1 MRRNK
6 LNTRLVGCLLSLL
19 AFLSA
24 CSHEEGLTPSPD
36 SGLVTLSLQVKTS
49 ELPATKGEGEE
60 DTEAL
65 DKPNEYIHSLVVL
78 LAKEDEIIV
87 ERWDIEEVE
96 DASMTTWT
104 SPDQISLETGNYVAY
119 AFANMESLPD
129 KGESF
134 LLDLQKGGAIDGL
147 DETVVTMFE
156 NNNSYN
162 PETGTYLP
170 MSRRY
175 PFKLTENTTVII
187 PLVRM
192 LSRVEVSVE
201 RDGERT
207 ETISDFSFSGF
218 VDKMNLF
225 VDPYEL
231 NDVTGHNQDDKLM
244 TPDGANIVIPE
255 YKKDGEWNGQPFY
268 FYVSETKGNFKIDLK
283 LNGTP
288 IGERT
293 LTRTVLIRN
302 RIWPIHLIIKDT
314 QCKFTF
320 EAYNQPIGGAP
331 EEVASITDEQNNY
344 NLPVKGGGN
353 FTLTLDGVY
362 PTGAPN
368 KELTIDKWTIENWE
382 TVRNS
387 IYSKSD
393 GESERSPLTI
403 AGRIPS
409 KTDKA
414 IQMTVVA
421 TDEDNKEHTFTF
433 NLSATDL
440 FELNQ

>member
-6 LNTRLVGCLLSLL
+6 LNTRLAGCLLLLL

-24 CSHEEGLTPSPD
+24 CSHEEGPTPSPD

-49 ELPATKGEGEE
+49 ELPATKGEGE

-65 DKPNEYIHSLVVL
+65 KNEYIHSLIVL
-78 LAKEDEIIV
+78 LAKDETIV
-87 ERWDIEEVE
+87 ERWDVKEGKG
-96 DASMTTWT
+96 ASRETWA
-104 SPDQISLETGNYVAY
+104 SDQISLETGSYVAY

-129 KGESF
+129 EGGSF
-134 LLDLQKGGAIDGL
+134 LNTLTETQSISDL
-147 DETVVTMFE
+147 ETKVVTMF
-156 NNNSYN
+156 NGTNSYN

-175 PFKLTENTTVII
+175 PFNLTENTTVTI

-201 RDGERT
+201 RDGERQ
-207 ETISDFSFSGF
+207 EPISNFSFSGF

-231 NDVTGHNQDDKLM
+231 NDVMEYNEDGKLK
-244 TPDGANIVIPE
+244 TPVDASMVTDG
-255 YKKDGEWNGQPFY
+255 YKKNGTWNGDPFY
-268 FYVSETKGNFKIDLK
+268 FYVSETIGDFKIN
-283 LNGTP
+283 LNLDDTP

-293 LTRTVLIRN
+293 LTRTVLVRN

-314 QCKFTF
+314 QCKFKF

-331 EEVASITDEQNNY
+331 EYIKPITDEQNNY

-353 FTLTLDGVY
+353 FTLTLEGVY
-362 PTGAPN
+362 PTGASSN
-368 KELTIDKWTIENWE
+368 ELTITGWEIEDWE
-382 TVRNS
+382 SVKNS
-387 IYSKSD
+387 IYSKSE
-393 GESERSPLTI
+393 GKSEGSPLKI

-409 KTDKA
+409 KAKD
-414 IQMTVVA
+414 IPMTVVA
-421 TDEDNKEHTFTF
+421 TEENGKKHTFTF